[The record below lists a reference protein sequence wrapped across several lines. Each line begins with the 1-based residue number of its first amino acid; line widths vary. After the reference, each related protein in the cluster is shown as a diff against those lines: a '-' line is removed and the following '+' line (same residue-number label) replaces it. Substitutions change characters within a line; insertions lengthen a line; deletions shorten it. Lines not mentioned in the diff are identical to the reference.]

1 MDWLWALLAG
11 AATGVLSGMGIG
23 GGTLLVIYLVNLA
36 GVSQL
41 EAQGIN
47 LLYFLPT
54 AGASLVAHV
63 KNKLVEK
70 EAFLWCVAAGVPAA
84 VAGSFWAVSM
94 DTGVL
99 RKIFGGLLVGAGIFQ
114 FVRAKK

>member
-1 MDWLWALLAG
+1 MAWLWALLAG
-11 AATGVLSGMGIG
+11 SATGVLSGMGVG

-36 GVSQL
+36 GVTQL

-54 AGASLVAHV
+54 AGVSLIAHI

-70 EAFLWCVAAGVPAA
+70 EAFFWCVAAGIPTAI
-84 VAGSFWAVSM
+84 AGSLWAVSM
-94 DTGVL
+94 DTLLL
-99 RKIFGGLLVGAGIFQ
+99 RKIFGGLLVGAGVLQ
-114 FVRAKK
+114 FFRAKK

>member
-1 MDWLWALLAG
+1 MAWLWALLAG
-11 AATGVLSGMGIG
+11 FATGILSGMGIG

-54 AGASLVAHV
+54 AGASLVAHI

-70 EAFLWCVAAGVPAA
+70 QAFFWCVAVGIPAA
-84 VAGSFWAVSM
+84 VGGSLLAVSM
-94 DTGVL
+94 DTVLL
-99 RKIFGGLLVGAGIFQ
+99 RKIFGGLLVGAGILQ
-114 FVRAKK
+114 FIRAKK